1 VSDRPQ
7 SNESHAMLV
16 TGYHK
21 VGFTLL
27 LVLLINSIVS
37 MVRDFSVAAVMS
49 FVLAI
54 ALLIISFYARVF
66 ALGVQDRVIRLE
78 ERMRMERVLPD
89 DLKARMMD
97 VTTNQ
102 LIGLRFAPDEE
113 LAGLVGQVLD
123 GSLTTRKEIKAAIKN
138 WKADNQRI

>member
-1 VSDRPQ
+1 MSDRPQ
-7 SNESHAMLV
+7 SNDNHAILI

-27 LVLLINSIVS
+27 LVLLINSVVG
-37 MVRDFSVAAVMS
+37 MVRDFSWTAVIA
-49 FVLAI
+49 FILAT

-89 DLKARMMD
+89 DLKARIMD
-97 VTTNQ
+97 VSTNH

-113 LAGLVGQVLD
+113 LADLVRQVLD

-138 WKADNQRI
+138 WRADNQRI